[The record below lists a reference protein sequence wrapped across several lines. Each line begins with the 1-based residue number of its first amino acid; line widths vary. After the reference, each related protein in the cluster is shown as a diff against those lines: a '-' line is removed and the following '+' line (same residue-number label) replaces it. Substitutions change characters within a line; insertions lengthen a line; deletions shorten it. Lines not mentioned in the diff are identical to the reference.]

1 MPDGTKTIVQNRK
14 ARHDYAILDSFEAG
28 IELRGTEV
36 KSLREGRANLKD
48 SHARVENNEAFL
60 VNLHISEY
68 EQGNKYNHDPTRRR
82 KLLLHKHE
90 INRLRS
96 RVEERGL
103 TLVPLKL
110 YFKRGKVKVELAVA
124 KGKREHDRRHDI
136 AKRDAQRE
144 MQRALKERT
153 RG

>member
-1 MPDGTKTIVQNRK
+1 MPDGTKTIIQNRK
-14 ARHDYAILDSFEAG
+14 ARHDYAILDCYEAG
-28 IELRGTEV
+28 IQLLGTEV
-36 KSLREGRANLKD
+36 KSLRLGRANLKD
-48 SHARVENNEAFL
+48 SYARVEQNEAFL
-60 VNLHISEY
+60 HNLHINEY
-68 EQGNKYNHDPTRRR
+68 EQGNQYNHEPTRRR

-124 KGKREHDRRHDI
+124 KGKREYDRRQDI

-144 MQRALKERT
+144 MQLAL
-153 RG
+153 